1 MRQKNSKKKKKNKNI
16 LHLFGIHFD
25 YLDFA
30 FQIVEAQTRDYEKK
44 ECLLSIKST
53 ILIKMHID

>member
-1 MRQKNSKKKKKNKNI
+1 MRQKNSKKKKKNI

-30 FQIVEAQTRDYEKK
+30 FQIVV
-44 ECLLSIKST
+44 ST
-53 ILIKMHID
+53 NS